1 VKDAVIATA
10 KLLLF
15 LVGLPLAA
23 IAASSVV
30 GGWIVAVI
38 LVGMLVYL
46 MGAIASAWSFLG
58 EDASMRP

>member
-23 IAASSVV
+23 FAASSVV
-30 GGWIVAVI
+30 GGWIVAVV

-46 MGAIASAWSFLG
+46 MGAIASAWSFFG
-58 EDASMRP
+58 ESASMRP